1 MDELKFIDKTNYNMY
16 IKLDSDGYRHI
27 GDYSEGKFSTM
38 HTNGVCGYI
47 NESGY
52 ETFLFDYTLVEDFNN
67 GRALVKNIKGLYG
80 YIDDSFNEIIPC
92 SFIYATR
99 FYCGYAVVNCNYKNI
114 IIDINGKVVREL
126 EKDVDYDD
134 VLKELYKNKI
144 ISKELYNN
152 EKNNNIIND
161 ITKKVNEFQV
171 VGKKTYSYYKDG
183 KRIIECENLCDR
195 EFCGDF
201 VVIKIDNNDFKIFN
215 RNGKVLKV
223 HSCIGFDI
231 INNKSLLDRAMQL
244 KYTISCI
251 ENVGCSSTIEF
262 DGQEYTIIAANVE
275 DLNKKKTEFLSYIK
289 GLSIADAK
297 EVITSFRR

>member
-38 HTNGVCGYI
+38 HTNGICGYI

-52 ETFLFDYTLVEDFNN
+52 ETFLFDYTVVEDFNN

-80 YIDDSFNEIIPC
+80 YIDDRFNEIIPC
-92 SFIYATR
+92 SFIYATG
-99 FYCGYAVVNCNYKNI
+99 FYCGYAIVNSNYKNK
-114 IIDINGKVVREL
+114 IIDINGNVVKEL
-126 EKDVDYDD
+126 GEQVDFND
-134 VLKELYKNKI
+134 VLKVLYKNKI
-144 ISKELYNN
+144 ISKELYFS
-152 EKNNNIIND
+152 EKNKDIMDD
-161 ITKKVNEFQV
+161 ITKKINEFPII
-171 VGKKTYSYYKDG
+171 GKKTYSYYKDDE
-183 KRIIECENLCDR
+183 RIIDCENLCDR

-201 VVIKIDNNDFKIFN
+201 VVIKIDDNNFKIFN

-231 INNKSLLDRAMQL
+231 INNKSLFDRAMQL
-244 KYTISCI
+244 RYTISCI
-251 ENVGCSSTIEF
+251 ENVGYSSTIEF
-262 DGQEYTIIAANVE
+262 DGQEYIIIAANVE
-275 DLNKKKTEFLSYIK
+275 DLNKKKIEFLSYIK
-289 GLSIADAK
+289 GLSIVDAK